1 MTDIITCTECGML
14 NVAHP
19 TQGEVLEQYCLLL
32 CCRNCKVKGKWRKIN
47 DVEEIFMANY
57 Y

>member
-19 TQGEVLEQYCLLL
+19 KQGEVLEQYCLLL